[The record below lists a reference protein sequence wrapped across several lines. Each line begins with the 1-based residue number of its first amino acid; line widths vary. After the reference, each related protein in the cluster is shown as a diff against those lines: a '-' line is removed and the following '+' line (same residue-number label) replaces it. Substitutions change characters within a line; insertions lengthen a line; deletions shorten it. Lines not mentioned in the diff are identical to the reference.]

1 MKVRLGCFRMV
12 RMCRGFV
19 VSTIADTPKHLA
31 LVMVVVTLSREY
43 SLGMVH
49 VLCIYS
55 LNKKLLGVG
64 EGVLSMELNHMLRRN
79 STKLLPQCRTHSVN
93 FTGF

>member
-1 MKVRLGCFRMV
+1 MRLGCFRMV
-12 RMCRGFV
+12 RMCRGF

-55 LNKKLLGVG
+55 LNKKITWGG
-64 EGVLSMELNHMLRRN
+64 GGGAEHGIKSYAPEE
-79 STKLLPQCRTHSVN
+79 
-93 FTGF
+93 